1 MQAFLNFSLAAV
13 PVTVRIAH
21 KQLTRGRPGAA
32 RPAYNARPYIA
43 WALDV
48 FFSKDFVQYLDHRAP
63 VISAATESSR
73 PNPIPAATSP
83 REVAA

>member
-1 MQAFLNFSLAAV
+1 VQAFFNFSLAAV
-13 PVTVRIAH
+13 PVTARIAH
-21 KQLTRGRPGAA
+21 KQLTRGRLGA
-32 RPAYNARPYIA
+32 ARPYIA

-73 PNPIPAATSP
+73 PNPIPTATSP

>member
-1 MQAFLNFSLAAV
+1 LAAV
-13 PVTVRIAH
+13 PVTARIAH

-48 FFSKDFVQYLDHRAP
+48 FLSKDFVQYLDQRALAH
-63 VISAATESSR
+63 SQTETGAAPWNREQLSEPHKIDNR
-73 PNPIPAATSP
+73 AA
-83 REVAA
+83 A

>member
-1 MQAFLNFSLAAV
+1 VQAFLNFSFGTV
-13 PVTVRIAH
+13 PVAIRIAH
-21 KQLTRGRPGAA
+21 KQLTHGRPGAA

-73 PNPIPAATSP
+73 PNPITAATSP